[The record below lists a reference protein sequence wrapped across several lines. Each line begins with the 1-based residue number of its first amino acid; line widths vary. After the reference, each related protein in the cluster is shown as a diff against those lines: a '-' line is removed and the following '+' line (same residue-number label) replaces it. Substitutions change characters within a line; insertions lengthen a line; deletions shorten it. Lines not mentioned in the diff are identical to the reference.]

1 MSNDLCTRR
10 LARELKA
17 IQSNPLTNPKVYTTP
32 LESNLLE
39 WHYVIEGSKDTPY
52 ENGYYWGKLIFP
64 KQYPLKPPSVIMLTP
79 NGRFKT
85 GRRLCLSMSDFHP
98 ESWNPMWSVST
109 IITGLISFM
118 AESAPTLGSI
128 ESSIAE
134 KKKLASHS
142 LEFNVRDELFRK
154 LFPELVQKH
163 DEIMQQRIKLLG
175 QNTVNRETDEFAN
188 SLKSM
193 EKNEGDQFQS
203 IFAIVGAFVALI
215 SILIITLWI

>member
-1 MSNDLCTRR
+1 
-10 LARELKA
+10 
-17 IQSNPLTNPKVYTTP
+17 
-32 LESNLLE
+32 
-39 WHYVIEGSKDTPY
+39 
-52 ENGYYWGKLIFP
+52 
-64 KQYPLKPPSVIMLTP
+64 
-79 NGRFKT
+79 
-85 GRRLCLSMSDFHP
+85 
-98 ESWNPMWSVST
+98 MWSVST

-128 ESSIAE
+128 ETSIAE

-163 DEIMQQRIKLLG
+163 DEIMQQRITLLG
-175 QNTVNRETDEFAN
+175 QNTVNMETDEFAN